1 MSEVQRAT
9 AGASTSTAQAARSG
23 GVLFVHRFGATLN
36 AHVHLHLCMLDGVVA
51 QGRQGLAFRGAQVDE
66 ACVERVQARVRR
78 RVLGLFE
85 RRGLLS
91 RETVAV
97 MQGWGH
103 RGGFS
108 VHAGVRVARQD
119 SAGRERLLRY
129 CARPMFAGE
138 RLVWAGGGAQVRY
151 RMPWASLQ
159 GHRPELQQQRSI
171 ALRLSASEFLTRV
184 AALIP
189 PPRKHRHRYFG
200 VLAPNS
206 PWRAMVAA
214 QAGRKLGAGS
224 KAPRPKTERKD
235 FGATLAGHLA
245 HTAAGDGVCTAA
257 GCSGSG
263 V

>member
-1 MSEVQRAT
+1 
-9 AGASTSTAQAARSG
+9 
-23 GVLFVHRFGATLN
+23 
-36 AHVHLHLCMLDGVVA
+36 MLDGVVA
-51 QGRQGLAFRGAQVDE
+51 QGRRRLAFRGAQVDE
-66 ACVERVQARVRR
+66 ACVERVQALVRQR
-78 RVLGLFE
+78 LLGLFE

-103 RGGFS
+103 SVGGS
-108 VHAGVRVARQD
+108 VHAGVRVAAQD

-138 RLVWAGGGAQVRY
+138 RLVWAGGGTQVRY
-151 RMPWASLQ
+151 RLPWAALE
-159 GHRPELQQQRSI
+159 GHRPEQQQQQQKTI
-171 ALRLSASEFLTRV
+171 ELRLSASEFLDRV

-206 PWRAMVAA
+206 PWRAQVVA
-214 QAGRKLGAGS
+214 QAGRKPGAGS
-224 KAPRPKTERKD
+224 KAPRPKTVRTD
-235 FGATLAGHLA
+235 FGATRAGQFA
-245 HTAAGDGVCTAA
+245 PTSAGDGVCAAA
-257 GCSGSG
+257 GCSGIG